1 MSRNILIA
9 DDEDM
14 IRRGVAKYIKL
25 HTDRFDKIYEAENGQ
40 EAIELLLKYQPE
52 IMVLD
57 VQMPLKTGLDVMK
70 EAKKAGLHPVTVILS
85 GYDEFVYAQE
95 AIKFG
100 AKEYFLKPM
109 RASDILECLN
119 RLADEY
125 LEASETQ
132 RQFIEESNPF
142 VKDALEYM
150 KECYSQN
157 ISLSGVAEKL
167 GISAGYLSTLLNQ
180 HLGCSFNDY
189 LNQIRID
196 RASCY
201 LEQNYLKNYEIAYKV
216 GFKDEKYFSRVFKKI
231 KGISP
236 KEYRMRNQQ
245 GGKNEADVYGN
256 YI

>member
-1 MSRNILIA
+1 MSINILIA

-40 EAIELLLKYQPE
+40 EAIDLLLKYQPE
-52 IMVLD
+52 FMILD

-70 EAKKAGLHPVTVILS
+70 EAKKVGIHPITVILS

-100 AKEYFLKPM
+100 AREYFLKPM
-109 RASDILECLN
+109 RASDILDCLN

-125 LEASETQ
+125 LGN
-132 RQFIEESNPF
+132 EEVQQLSVEEKNPF
-142 VKDALEYM
+142 VQDALEYM
-150 KECYSQN
+150 KESYSRD
-157 ISLSGVAEKL
+157 ISLSGVAKKL

-180 HLGCSFNDY
+180 HLGCSFNDQ

-201 LEQNYLKNYEIAYKV
+201 LEQNFLKNYEIAYKV

-231 KGISP
+231 KGMSP
-236 KEYRMRNQQ
+236 KEYRMRKQQ
-245 GGKNEADVYGN
+245 GGAK
-256 YI
+256 